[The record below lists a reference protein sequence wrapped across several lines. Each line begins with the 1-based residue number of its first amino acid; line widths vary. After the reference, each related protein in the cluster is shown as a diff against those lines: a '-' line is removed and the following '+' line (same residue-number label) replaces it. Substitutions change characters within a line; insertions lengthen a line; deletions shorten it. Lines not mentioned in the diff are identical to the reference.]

1 MSIIDISIEV
11 IKMANKSNTSTS
23 KSSAPK
29 STRSTT
35 KAKTTTASTTK
46 STRSTHSTI
55 TTRKSLNKDLAI
67 AIESAFGRKPKEVSG
82 IENVFSAYYFSYLL
96 RLVKGIFEFK
106 APDYWDTDFLLD
118 SLLLNGVFAI
128 FEHNS
133 EPLALNCQPYGV
145 NVYYK
150 PTNFNIANPVLGT
163 FSKQIGVDGAII
175 YLEEDPSYNAS
186 FRTIRPL
193 LTKYAYQLAAC
204 DKCIDQSLMN
214 SGVAAI
220 FSAPN
225 KKAAESFRAMY
236 DDIAQ
241 GKPAVFMDTELG
253 LQSQSTRPL
262 QYTPA
267 KDNFVCDKVQI
278 EKRCIIEEFLT
289 AIGVNNAN
297 TSKRERLNADEVNS
311 NNDECYVATA
321 TWKRNLKETSDMAR
335 KLFPNLDCSLTIKDL
350 SIIDNSPSK
359 ADAAG
364 ERENKEDDGNDDG
377 EE

>member
-1 MSIIDISIEV
+1 
-11 IKMANKSNTSTS
+11 MANNTT

-29 STRSTT
+29 STRST
-35 KAKTTTASTTK
+35 KKSTTTTK
-46 STRSTHSTI
+46 SSKSTRTNSTRQTRSTW
-55 TTRKSLNKDLAI
+55 NKDMAMAL
-67 AIESAFGRKPKEVSG
+67 ESAYGRKPTEVSG

-96 RLVKGIFEFK
+96 RLVKGIFDFK

-118 SLLLNGVFAI
+118 TLLLNGVFAI
-128 FEHNS
+128 FEHGS

-150 PTNFNIANPVLGT
+150 PTDFNIANPVLGN
-163 FSKQIGVDGAII
+163 FSKKIGVDGVII
-175 YLEEDPSYNAS
+175 YLEEDPAYNAN

-193 LTKYAYQLAAC
+193 LTKYAYQLASC

-253 LQSQSTRPL
+253 LQSQSSRPL

-297 TSKRERLNADEVNS
+297 TSKRERLNSDEVNS

-321 TWKRNLKETSDMAR
+321 TWKRNLKTTTDMAH
-335 KLFPNLDCSLTIKDL
+335 KLFPNLDFSLTIKDL

-364 ERENKEDDGNDDG
+364 EGEDKRDDDKE
-377 EE
+377 E

>member
-1 MSIIDISIEV
+1 
-11 IKMANKSNTSTS
+11 MANNTKPTT

-29 STRSTT
+29 TTTRSTT
-35 KAKTTTASTTK
+35 TK
-46 STRSTHSTI
+46 STKSKSR
-55 TTRKSLNKDLAI
+55 TTRTSNNS
-67 AIESAFGRKPKEVSG
+67 SAFKDWNKEMAMALEAAYGRKPTQVSG
-82 IENVFSAYYFSYLL
+82 IENISAAYYFTYLL

-106 APDYWDTDFLLD
+106 APDYWDVDFLLD
-118 SLLLNGVFAI
+118 TLLLNGVFGI
-128 FEHNS
+128 FEHGS

-150 PTNFNIANPVLGT
+150 PTDFNIANPVLGN
-163 FSKQIGVDGAII
+163 FSKKIGVDGAII
-175 YLEEDPSYNAS
+175 YLEEDPAYNAN

-193 LTKYAYQLAAC
+193 LTKYAYQLASC

-241 GKPAVFMDTELG
+241 GKPAVFMDSELG
-253 LQSQSTRPL
+253 LQSQSSRPL

-321 TWKRNLKETSDMAR
+321 TWKRNLKTTTDMAH
-335 KLFPNLDCSLTIKDL
+335 KLFPNLDFSLTIKDL

-364 ERENKEDDGNDDG
+364 EGEDNESDDKE
-377 EE
+377 E

>member
-1 MSIIDISIEV
+1 
-11 IKMANKSNTSTS
+11 MANNTKPTT

-29 STRSTT
+29 TTTRSTT
-35 KAKTTTASTTK
+35 NKSTRSKSSTTK
-46 STRSTHSTI
+46 SNLL
-55 TTRKSLNKDLAI
+55 KDWNKEMAMALEA
-67 AIESAFGRKPKEVSG
+67 AYGRKPTQVSG
-82 IENVFSAYYFSYLL
+82 IENIATAYYFTYLL

-106 APDYWDTDFLLD
+106 APDYWDVDFLLD
-118 SLLLNGVFAI
+118 TLLLNGVFGI
-128 FEHNS
+128 FEHGS

-145 NVYYK
+145 NIYYK
-150 PTNFNIANPVLGT
+150 PTDFNIANPVLGN
-163 FSKQIGVDGAII
+163 FSKKIGVDGAII
-175 YLEEDPSYNAS
+175 YLEEDPAYNAN

-193 LTKYAYQLAAC
+193 LTKYAYQLASC

-253 LQSQSTRPL
+253 LQSQSSRPL

-321 TWKRNLKETSDMAR
+321 TWKRNLKTTTDMAH
-335 KLFPNLDCSLTIKDL
+335 KLFPNLEFSLTIKDL

-359 ADAAG
+359 ANAAPEG
-364 ERENKEDDGNDDG
+364 EMNESDDKE
-377 EE
+377 E

>member
-1 MSIIDISIEV
+1 
-11 IKMANKSNTSTS
+11 MANNTS

-29 STRSTT
+29 TTSTRSTT
-35 KAKTTTASTTK
+35 SKTTRSTSTSKSKTTK
-46 STRSTHSTI
+46 SNST
-55 TTRKSLNKDLAI
+55 SLTKNWNKEMALAL
-67 AIESAFGRKPKEVSG
+67 ESAFGRKPAQVSG
-82 IENVFSAYYFSYLL
+82 IENISTAYYFTYLL
-96 RLVKGIFEFK
+96 RLVKGIFDFK
-106 APDYWDTDFLLD
+106 APDYWDVDFLLD
-118 SLLLNGVFAI
+118 TLLLNGVFGI
-128 FEHNS
+128 FEHGS

-150 PTNFNIANPVLGT
+150 PTDFNIANPVLGN
-163 FSKQIGVDGAII
+163 FSKKIGVNGAII
-175 YLEEDPSYNAS
+175 YLEEDPAYNAN

-193 LTKYAYQLAAC
+193 LTKYAYQLASC

-253 LQSQSTRPL
+253 LQSNSSRPL

-321 TWKRNLKETSDMAR
+321 TWKRNLKTTTDMAH
-335 KLFPNLDCSLTIKDL
+335 KLFPNLEFSLTIKDL

-359 ADAAG
+359 ADPDG
-364 ERENKEDDGNDDG
+364 ERENNEDESNDSR